1 MTHTVG
7 PAVRVAST
15 RDRVSSVQAPILCIC
30 HGLMESVTYI
40 AMGCLVS
47 RMQFEG
53 LKQVGFSESCDAT
66 TGSRRV
72 CPR

>member
-15 RDRVSSVQAPILCIC
+15 HDWVRSVQVPILCIC
-30 HGLMESVTYI
+30 DGLMESVTYI

-53 LKQVGFSESCDAT
+53 LKQVGFSEPCDAT
-66 TGSRRV
+66 TDSRRV
-72 CPR
+72 RPR